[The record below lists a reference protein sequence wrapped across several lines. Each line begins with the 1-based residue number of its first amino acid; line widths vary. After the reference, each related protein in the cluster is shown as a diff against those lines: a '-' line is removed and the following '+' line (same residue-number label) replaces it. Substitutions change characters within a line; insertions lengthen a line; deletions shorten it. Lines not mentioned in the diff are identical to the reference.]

1 MFLKEY
7 FEKFNLEK
15 KSQMTKK
22 SMKNYF
28 PPFFRDENKQE
39 EVWKQ
44 TMEYLKDHFTEEE
57 IYCLE
62 GADPKDT

>member
-1 MFLKEY
+1 
-7 FEKFNLEK
+7 
-15 KSQMTKK
+15 MTKK
-22 SMKNYF
+22 NVKKFFS
-28 PPFFRDENKQE
+28 PFFRDENKQE

-62 GADPKDT
+62 GADPKNT